1 MCNCKQKP
9 VPQTEFAPIQV
20 QQVSTQIEPVTYTR
34 EEMNRALNYVN
45 GIDQSPQE
53 RSWLYNFHNQH
64 HNEQLASSC
73 HQCYDRVRAR
83 IFDMENKLRQIEA
96 Q

>member
-9 VPQTEFAPIQV
+9 VPKTTFAPIQV
-20 QQVSTQIEPVTYTR
+20 QQVSTPEPVNYTR
-34 EEMNRALNYVN
+34 EELNRALNYVN

-53 RSWLYNFHNQH
+53 RSWLYNFHNRH
-64 HNEQLASSC
+64 HNEQVIPSC

-83 IFDMENKLRQIEA
+83 IIDMDTKLRQIEA

>member
-9 VPQTEFAPIQV
+9 VPKTTFAPIQV
-20 QQVSTQIEPVTYTR
+20 QQVSTPEPVNYTR
-34 EEMNRALNYVN
+34 EELNRALNYVN

-53 RSWLYNFHNQH
+53 RSWLYNFHNKH
-64 HNEQLASSC
+64 HNEQVIPSC

-83 IFDMENKLRQIEA
+83 IIDMDTKLRQIEA

>member
-9 VPQTEFAPIQV
+9 VPKTTFAPIQV
-20 QQVSTQIEPVTYTR
+20 QQVATVETVNYTR
-34 EEMNRALNYVN
+34 EELNRALNYVN

-53 RSWLYNFHNQH
+53 RSWLYNFHNRH
-64 HNEQLASSC
+64 HNEQVIPSC

-83 IFDMENKLRQIEA
+83 IIDMDTKLRQIEA